1 MKDINDLSAEISA
14 ISLIITGLTNS
25 LDEDCTHLA
34 IDKLGTAM
42 YGISMHLDRI
52 AEDMDKLET
61 NQ

>member
-1 MKDINDLSAEISA
+1 MIYLLKFQQ